1 MEERQHAWAP
11 VTPQD
16 TAGATPSR
24 KLRLPSASSAP
35 STDLRHERRR
45 TAAHLLAI
53 DPEGATDLGHLR
65 TRFARRQRTKEAAE
79 ILHGGSAT
87 TSAASISESLQRSD
101 SFSSTTS
108 GLGGSYRGGS
118 YRGGGGFANFSGSF
132 LSNVGLDSVRAN
144 GSARSDWND
153 QWSRGGSW
161 MSRGGS
167 WMSFADDSDLQP
179 EDLHGD
185 SGADSFLSAVDAA
198 KQQLLQCRAAFHDL
212 ELEQI
217 LREQLSGSANAV
229 STLSSGI
236 EEAMR
241 EYDEGNRQAAGPSVD
256 SKELLEHP
264 QRMPN
269 LLRASSTC
277 AVGLVSNHRV
287 ISCFVPSTQL
297 MLHCAGSQP
306 DFKRGESE
314 GESVSDEEEETRDGW
329 HNGVF
334 YDPRLRRTA
343 YRHRL
348 PMAVWARWL
357 STHAYFR
364 GYIIFLVALSS
375 IVLAVQVEVPPEE
388 WRTHVMIDRLDQF
401 ILLSFMVEILLVRP
415 KPPSLRFSMASSE
428 MYI

>member
-87 TSAASISESLQRSD
+87 TSAVSMSESLQRSD

-118 YRGGGGFANFSGSF
+118 YRGGGSFANFSGSF

-167 WMSFADDSDLQP
+167 WMSFADDSDLQLD
-179 EDLHGD
+179 DLHGD

-212 ELEQI
+212 ELEQV
-217 LREQLSGSANAV
+217 LREQLSGSANAM
-229 STLSSGI
+229 STLSNGI

-277 AVGLVSNHRV
+277 AVGLVSAITESFHVLCKHAAINA
-287 ISCFVPSTQL
+287 L
-297 MLHCAGSQP
+297 MLRVVLVLSRTSSAAKAKAKVCPTRKKKLVTAGITACSMI
-306 DFKRGESE
+306 RACGA
-314 GESVSDEEEETRDGW
+314 
-329 HNGVF
+329 
-334 YDPRLRRTA
+334 LRTA
-343 YRHRL
+343 TGCQWL
-348 PMAVWARWL
+348 CGLDGLVPMRTSAA
-357 STHAYFR
+357 T
-364 GYIIFLVALSS
+364 SS
-375 IVLAVQVEVPPEE
+375 FSSLCRQSS
-388 WRTHVMIDRLDQF
+388 WRCR
-401 ILLSFMVEILLVRP
+401 
-415 KPPSLRFSMASSE
+415 
-428 MYI
+428 